1 MDAAQVE
8 KLAPEIEE
16 VVADVGKVAV
26 ADDDVVAAVPVEELD
41 FSGLLLD
48 NLQNCV
54 QQKPMLRRR

>member
-1 MDAAQVE
+1 MDAAQLE

-48 NLQNCV
+48 NLQNSV
-54 QQKPMLRRR
+54 QQKPMLRRK

>member
-26 ADDDVVAAVPVEELD
+26 ADDDVVAAVPVEELG

-48 NLQNCV
+48 NLQNSV
-54 QQKPMLRRR
+54 QQKPMLRRK

>member
-8 KLAPEIEE
+8 KLAPEIED

-48 NLQNCV
+48 NLQNSV

>member
-48 NLQNCV
+48 NLQNSV